1 MDTESSTH
9 SNGNG
14 RGVPVLDETTF
25 EKVSTTI
32 LQVVG
37 NTVPLVGAVSGL
49 FLQEISGRRLKR
61 FKLYIEVLN
70 NKYENLEKLC
80 HSHDT
85 KLNLVEEGVYHATR
99 AYSEERIKHIASII
113 ANGISSKEKEETEA
127 SRMLKVLA
135 ELEDEQ
141 IIMLAYYLDKNRDNE
156 EFYNTHANVLE
167 QKIDFI
173 GGGIE
178 RSDEATMQE
187 TAKQQ
192 LVRLGLLRPIFKK
205 PRKGEFPE
213 FDTKTGMIKASGYNL
228 TWLGSMFLRYLG
240 LAEPG
245 EL

>member
-1 MDTESSTH
+1 MDTELTTNNTENKEQAQSD
-9 SNGNG
+9 
-14 RGVPVLDETTF
+14 LDETTF
-25 EKVSTTI
+25 ENISSAI
-32 LQVVG
+32 LQLVSLLG

-85 KLNLVEEGVYHATR
+85 RLNLVEEGVYHAIR
-99 AYSEERIKHIASII
+99 AYSEERIKH
-113 ANGISSKEKEETEA
+113 N
-127 SRMLKVLA
+127 A
-135 ELEDEQ
+135 ENFGR
-141 IIMLAYYLDKNRDNE
+141 IRR
-156 EFYNTHANVLE
+156 
-167 QKIDFI
+167 
-173 GGGIE
+173 
-178 RSDEATMQE
+178 RSDEATIQE

-192 LVRLGLLRPIFKK
+192 LIRLGLLRPIFKK
-205 PRKGEFPE
+205 PCKGEFPE

-228 TWLGSMFLRYLG
+228 TWIGSMFLRYLG